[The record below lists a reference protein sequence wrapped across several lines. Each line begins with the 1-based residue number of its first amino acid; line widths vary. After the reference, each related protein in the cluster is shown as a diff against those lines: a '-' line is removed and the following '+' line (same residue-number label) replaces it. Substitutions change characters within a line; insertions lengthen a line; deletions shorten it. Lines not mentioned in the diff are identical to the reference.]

1 MAGVV
6 FLKFLY
12 LHRQK
17 KCHQNDFHEHELFY
31 NLCVNEIQLF
41 KDRFYCTFQPYIS
54 LNRNDTPKAF
64 SRTWSHCLV
73 LEKHNQ
79 EALDLVDVQSHLTS
93 YGSMEYDFRYPF
105 HRIYLFVQSEQ
116 CQRRILKD
124 YLHHSLFHVET
135 FTWWKHAIWMQ
146 YVRRISV
153 LAMGLGILFLV
164 KRRMSFPL
172 ARRLWFD
179 LLREKES
186 PTDLIWTSLVGT
198 KWRHITEWL
207 VLRVRW
213 PTSDILLSLFS
224 PPYFSIIG
232 IHPLFFS
239 PRALRTIVYPIIEH
253 AKRERETS
261 ETVIHALTHDVQQC
275 IDVYR
280 FVVKRFDLISPVT
293 IHPMLCFS
301 ILNQRS

>member
-17 KCHQNDFHEHELFY
+17 KCHQNDFHDHELFY
-31 NLCVNEIQLF
+31 NLCMNEIQVF

-73 LEKHNQ
+73 LQKHNH

-93 YGSMEYDFRYPF
+93 YGPMEYDFRYPF

-124 YLHHSLFHVET
+124 YLHHSLFDVEK
-135 FTWWKHAIWMQ
+135 FTWWKHAIWLQ
-146 YVRRISV
+146 CVRRISV

-164 KRRMSFPL
+164 QRRMSFPI
-172 ARRLWFD
+172 ARR
-179 LLREKES
+179 
-186 PTDLIWTSLVGT
+186 I
-198 KWRHITEWL
+198 
-207 VLRVRW
+207 
-213 PTSDILLSLFS
+213 
-224 PPYFSIIG
+224 
-232 IHPLFFS
+232 
-239 PRALRTIVYPIIEH
+239 
-253 AKRERETS
+253 
-261 ETVIHALTHDVQQC
+261 
-275 IDVYR
+275 
-280 FVVKRFDLISPVT
+280 
-293 IHPMLCFS
+293 
-301 ILNQRS
+301 